1 MTSRPPLHHCKTCNG
16 TGKVF
21 DDLQLGTWFRQ
32 AREDCYITLN
42 EMSRRISYDPSY
54 LSLLERGKAHWTLDM
69 ERKYVLILGIS
80 PR

>member
-1 MTSRPPLHHCKTCNG
+1 MTSRPLLHNCQTCNG

-21 DDLQLGTWFRQ
+21 DDFQLGAWFRQ
-32 AREDCYITLN
+32 AREEFDISLN
-42 EMSRRISYDPSY
+42 EMARRIAYDPSY